1 MGNRVLE
8 IVVYLIDHMR
18 ENQGMLPSMDD
29 LTPDLQSM
37 GYSDTEIS
45 SAYSSVIDRFE
56 HSDEPFFAQFPE
68 EHHSN
73 RVLTQYERLQ
83 LSPEAYGFLVKLVAL
98 SVIDDEQFET
108 VLERAFSVSPQRVDL
123 EQIKLVTAAVLFNEL
138 NEMES
143 LALFDPKID
152 PTLTIN

>member
-18 ENQGMLPSMDD
+18 EHQGILPSMDD
-29 LTPDLQSM
+29 LTPDLQSL
-37 GYSDTEIS
+37 GYSDSEIS
-45 SAYSSVIDRFE
+45 SAYSWVIDRFE
-56 HSDEPFFAQFPE
+56 HNDEPFFAQFPE

-83 LSPEAYGFLVKLVAL
+83 LSPEAYGFLVKLIAL

-123 EQIKLVTAAVLFNEL
+123 EQVKLVTAAVLFNEFS
-138 NEMES
+138 EMES
-143 LALFDPKID
+143 LALLDPKID

>member
-45 SAYSSVIDRFE
+45 SAYSWVIDRFE